1 MDFKQQYQTEMQ
13 HISPSEEQCERIRAK
28 VYEEIQKPQ
37 NVQMPQMVQ
46 KHKKPLSLKAIAIT
60 GASAACLV
68 LVTTFA
74 LRFAILSKESV
85 NTAGGAAPAEMYQES
100 ETARANDMY
109 DIANYGTISSNV
121 AIVTHDT
128 ATSESKSTLL
138 PGATENKSSEHIG
151 ADTVQ
156 VVLKIVFSEDMAMC
170 EIYKGDEYKKY
181 ALSNNAPLK
190 TKNESLLEE
199 IPAIYSSL
207 NKTLFI
213 YFKDNVMWVYNENKE
228 FIGAFAEIS

>member
-13 HISPSEEQCERIRAK
+13 HISPSEEQCEKIRAR

-37 NVQMPQMVQ
+37 SVQMAQ
-46 KHKKPLSLKAIAIT
+46 KHKKPLPLKTIAIT

-74 LRFAILSKESV
+74 LRFTLPSKESI
-85 NTAGGAAPAEMYQES
+85 NTAGGAAPAEMHQES
-100 ETARANDMY
+100 ARANDMY

-128 ATSESKSTLL
+128 ATSESKNTLL
-138 PGATENKSSEHIG
+138 PEATENKSSESIG
-151 ADTVQ
+151 GDTVQ

-190 TKNESLLEE
+190 TENESLLEE

>member
-13 HISPSEEQCERIRAK
+13 HISPSEEQCEKIRAR

-37 NVQMPQMVQ
+37 SVQMAQ
-46 KHKKPLSLKAIAIT
+46 KHKKPLPLKAIAIT

-68 LVTTFA
+68 LVATFA
-74 LRFAILSKESV
+74 LRFAIPSKESIY
-85 NTAGGAAPAEMYQES
+85 ASGGAAPTEMYQES
-100 ETARANDMY
+100 ARANDMY

-121 AIVTHDT
+121 AIAKQDT
-128 ATSESKSTLL
+128 ATSESKNTLL
-138 PGATENKSSEHIG
+138 PEATENKSSESIG
-151 ADTVQ
+151 GDTVQ
-156 VVLKIVFSEDMAMC
+156 VVLKIVFSEDITKC

-190 TKNESLLEE
+190 TENESLLEE
-199 IPAIYSSL
+199 IPAINSSL